1 MSSKRKTATKRKVPP
16 AVGEVGYIF
25 DKYFPGHGWFEGRVI
40 AIRPGA
46 KDGKDRRCRYED
58 GDEED
63 CTLAYLKGLP
73 KKKVKKRR
81 KAETP
86 KKAASGGRKKMKK
99 KHVVER
105 TSSSGDDKKI
115 PQVDDGTDGLH
126 DVKRES
132 FVGSIW
138 HSLAETPSRV
148 RKYLGLDG

>member
-81 KAETP
+81 DRDTKESRQWRSQKDEEKTCR
-86 KKAASGGRKKMKK
+86 RKNK
-99 KHVVER
+99 
-105 TSSSGDDKKI
+105 
-115 PQVDDGTDGLH
+115 L
-126 DVKRES
+126 
-132 FVGSIW
+132 
-138 HSLAETPSRV
+138 
-148 RKYLGLDG
+148 LGCR